1 MNVLITGSSNG
12 VGKAAAKK
20 FLEEGHVVFGLDIKE
35 PTIQHPNYFH
45 FICDVSYM
53 EKLPEL
59 TNINIIV
66 NNAGIVTP
74 KADAIRVNQIGYINI
89 IKKYGRDPQL
99 KSLLI
104 IGSTASI
111 KGYDNLE
118 YNSSQGARDAM
129 VKWCANNFS
138 RDYRH
143 VIVNGL
149 QLDGIVAADPEHGIE
164 GTSLEPELYAAD
176 GLMDQIANL
185 SILKRLAKVEEI
197 AEWIY
202 FLTVKNTVVTGQIIA
217 CDGELSG
224 AFQFIPYPGWDD

>member
-1 MNVLITGSSNG
+1 MNVLITGTSNG
-12 VGKAAAKK
+12 VGKAAARK
-20 FLEEGHVVFGLDIKE
+20 FLVEGHNVFGIDIKE
-35 PTIQHPNYFH
+35 ATITHDHYFH
-45 FICDVSYM
+45 YQCDVGV
-53 EKLPEL
+53 KDLLPDL
-59 TNINIIV
+59 TNINVIV

-111 KGYDNLE
+111 KGYANLE
-118 YNSSQGARDAM
+118 YCSSQGARDAI
-129 VKWCANNFS
+129 VKWCTNNFS
-138 RDYRH
+138 RDHRH

-149 QLDGIVAADPEHGIE
+149 QLDGIVAADPAHGIE

-176 GLMDQIANL
+176 GLMDQIADL
-185 SILKRLAKVEEI
+185 SILKRLSTVEEI

-202 FLTVKNTVVTGQIIA
+202 FLTVINTVVTGQIIA
-217 CDGELSG
+217 CDGELTG
-224 AFQFIPYPGWDD
+224 AYEFIPYPGWDD

>member
-1 MNVLITGSSNG
+1 MNVLITGTSNG
-12 VGKAAAKK
+12 VGKAAARK
-20 FLEEGHVVFGLDIKE
+20 FLVEGHNVFGIDIKE
-35 PTIQHPNYFH
+35 ATITHDHYFH
-45 FICDVSYM
+45 YQCDVGV
-53 EKLPEL
+53 KDLLPDL
-59 TNINIIV
+59 TNINVIV

-118 YNSSQGARDAM
+118 YCSSQGARDAI
-129 VKWCANNFS
+129 VKWCTNNFS
-138 RDYRH
+138 RDHRH

-149 QLDGIVAADPEHGIE
+149 QLDGIVAADPAHGIE

-176 GLMDQIANL
+176 GLMDQIADL
-185 SILKRLAKVEEI
+185 SILKRLSTVEEI

-202 FLTVKNTVVTGQIIA
+202 FLTVINTVVTGQIIA
-217 CDGELSG
+217 CDGELTG
-224 AFQFIPYPGWDD
+224 AYEFIPYPGWDD